1 MNLSHRSI
9 VAALLLGVIIA
20 ACNTSSPSVGNP
32 TVGNPSVAGP
42 AVVTDQD
49 GSLSAQEVMAGT
61 AYWISNQ
68 CNNKR
73 LDIQRNI
80 PVNVVPNIQI
90 QAPNVNFS
98 QRWNLI
104 SDASGYFVLQ
114 SQGNRRVLSIGRILM
129 NDGAN
134 AISLPKAVPT
144 SPEQQWQVTTDASGF
159 SKLLVRH
166 SNKVLQVRA
175 SSSADGAQVEQGT
188 DAGQCN
194 QRWKL
199 TPIPVAATALRL
211 LYSPETGGLVK
222 YDSRA
227 ETFARNSSI
236 INQLPGNAIYLTTP
250 GTYSLYGAPR
260 DATGVPYSCLTFAE
274 LPNGDPEDLN
284 PTTDANGHKCVRW
297 PYSKS
302 VWKAFLA
309 PLKTANP
316 PITKR
321 IAVGTELQDFFDY
334 PALLTDTARWNHIIT
349 NIQHFLAAMKET
361 DPTYIW
367 VNDNEP
373 YGRAPLTDYSKE
385 FFKTVGSSF
394 YPSIPQSEIRARLT
408 VLAKSWGTKIGQAI
422 ASNAPNISVLTLHGP
437 YEGILQFDVDVNDP
451 TSVAAPIMKAIAGSQ
466 LYPPT
471 NELAAWMFSGM
482 IEASPT
488 ANHIDGGELYE
499 LKLGK
504 MQASATTRKGLY
516 NNIADTSKVSLSF
529 ASNQAAWSKVQIG
542 FGLSS
547 WARFNTGGPLEY
559 AQKVMEA
566 TRAASAN
573 GIVWAY
579 KEDTGTDGY
588 SLTNPYNVALKNAG
602 F

>member
-1 MNLSHRSI
+1 MNLSRRSS
-9 VAALLLGVIIA
+9 VAVFLLGMSIA
-20 ACNTSSPSVGNP
+20 ACNTSSP
-32 TVGNPSVAGP
+32 AKELP
-42 AVVTDQD
+42 AVTQNPPSGSEQD
-49 GSLSAQEVMAGT
+49 TISAQALVSGT
-61 AYWISNQ
+61 TYWISNA
-68 CNNKR
+68 CNSKR
-73 LDIQRNI
+73 LEVQRNTPTGAI
-80 PVNVVPNIQI
+80 PNAQI
-90 QAPNVNFS
+90 RTADTTLG
-98 QRWNLI
+98 QRWRLLNG
-104 SDASGYFVLQ
+104 ATGYYTLEAGSNKQVLAIAAG
-114 SQGNRRVLSIGRILM
+114 SLTE
-129 NDGAN
+129 GA
-134 AISLPKAVPT
+134 AAVT
-144 SPEQQWQVTTDASGF
+144 AVRGVSTRNEQQWNIVTAANGF
-159 SKLLVRH
+159 SILTARH
-166 SNKVLQVRA
+166 SGKILQVRGA
-175 SSSADGAQVEQGT
+175 SSIDGAQVEQAT
-188 DAGQCN
+188 NVSKCH
-194 QRWKL
+194 QRWKF
-199 TPIPVAATALRL
+199 TPVPVPPPAPTALRL

-222 YDSRA
+222 KASRA

-236 INQLPGNAIYLTTP
+236 INALPGNAIYLTTP

-260 DATGVPYSCLTFAE
+260 DEAGVPYSCLNFAE

-284 PTTDANGHKCVRW
+284 PTTDANGQKCVRW

-321 IAVGTELQDFFDY
+321 IVVGTELQDFFDH
-334 PALLTDTARWNHIIT
+334 PALLTDTVRWNQVII
-349 NIQHFLAAMKET
+349 NIQHFLGAMKET

-367 VNDNEP
+367 ANDNEP
-373 YGRAPLTDYSKE
+373 YGRIPITDYSKE
-385 FFKTVGSSF
+385 FFKTGGSSL

-422 ASNAPNISVLTLHGP
+422 ASNAPNITVLTLHGP
-437 YEGILQFDVDVNDP
+437 YESILQFDVAINDP
-451 TSVAAPIMKAIAGSQ
+451 TSITAPIMNAIAGSQ

-482 IEASPT
+482 IEASPS
-488 ANHIDGGELYE
+488 ANHVDGGELYE

-504 MQASATTRKGLY
+504 MQASATARKGLY
-516 NNIADTSKVSLSF
+516 NNIADTSKVSLPF
-529 ASNQAAWSKVQIG
+529 ASNQVAWSKVQIG

-547 WARFNTGGPLEY
+547 WARFNTAGPSEY
-559 AQKVMEA
+559 AKKVMEA

-588 SLTNPYNVALKNAG
+588 SPTNPYNVALKAAG

>member
-1 MNLSHRSI
+1 MNLNRRSI
-9 VAALLLGVIIA
+9 VRLFLFGLALT
-20 ACNTSSPSVGNP
+20 ACNPVGPVLEASVPQNVTEVDVDSLTSQAVSVG
-32 TVGNPSVAGP
+32 T
-42 AVVTDQD
+42 T
-49 GSLSAQEVMAGT
+49 
-61 AYWISNQ
+61 YWISNK
-68 CNNKR
+68 CNAKR
-73 LDIQRNI
+73 LDVQRNTAG
-80 PVNVVPNIQI
+80 VTPNAQI
-90 QAPNVNFS
+90 RTGDGGLG
-98 QRWNLI
+98 QRWKVVN
-104 SDASGYFVLQ
+104 DASGYLTLE
-114 SQGNRRVLSIGRILM
+114 SQGNKQVLSIGRALK
-129 NDGAN
+129 NDGAV
-134 AISLPKAVPT
+134 AVTAAKGNPT
-144 SPEQQWQVTTDASGF
+144 RSEQQWKIYDSNGF
-159 SKLLVRH
+159 SRVLVRH
-166 SNKVLQVRA
+166 SGKVLQVRA
-175 SSSADGAQVEQGT
+175 SSSMDGAQVEQGI
-188 DAGQCN
+188 DAGECN
-194 QRWKL
+194 QRWKF
-199 TPIPVAATALRL
+199 TPVPVVPPAPTALRL

-227 ETFARNSSI
+227 QTFARNSSI

-260 DATGVPYSCLTFAE
+260 DATGVAYSCLTFAE

-284 PTTDANGHKCVRW
+284 PTTDASGQKCVRW

-321 IAVGTELQDFFDY
+321 IVVGTELQDFFDD
-334 PALLTDTARWNHIIT
+334 PALLTDTVRWNQVII
-349 NIQHFLAAMKET
+349 NIQHFLGAMKET

-367 VNDNEP
+367 ANDNEP

-385 FFKTVGSSF
+385 FFRTVGSSF
-394 YPSIPQSEIRARLT
+394 YPSIPQSEIRTRLT

-422 ASNAPNISVLTLHGP
+422 ASNAPNITVLTLHGP
-437 YEGILQFDVDVNDP
+437 YEGIMQFDVSNPVSDLVMN
-451 TSVAAPIMKAIAGSQ
+451 KIAGSQ
-466 LYPPT
+466 LYPET

-482 IEASPT
+482 IEASPI

-504 MQASATTRKGLY
+504 MQDSATTRKGLY
-516 NNIADTSKVSLSF
+516 NDIADTSKVSLPF
-529 ASNQAAWSKVQIG
+529 ASNQTAWSKVQIG

-559 AQKVMEA
+559 AKKVMEA

-579 KEDTGTDGY
+579 KEDTGSDGY
-588 SLTNPYNVALKNAG
+588 SLSNPYNIALKAAG

>member
-1 MNLSHRSI
+1 MNFNRPSI
-9 VAALLLGVIIA
+9 VAVFFLGLVVS
-20 ACNTSSPSVGNP
+20 ACNTSSPA
-32 TVGNPSVAGP
+32 TEIP
-42 AVVTDQD
+42 AVTQNPPSEFEQD
-49 GSLSAQEVMAGT
+49 SLSAQALVSGAT
-61 AYWISNQ
+61 YWISNA
-68 CNNKR
+68 CNGKR
-73 LDIQRNI
+73 LDVQRNA
-80 PVNVVPNIQI
+80 PAGAVPNVQI
-90 QAPNVNFS
+90 RTADTGLG
-98 QRWNLI
+98 QRWRLTY
-104 SDASGYFVLQ
+104 DAPGYFTVE
-114 SQGNRRVLSIGRILM
+114 SQINKQVLSIGRALK

-134 AISLPKAVPT
+134 AVT
-144 SPEQQWQVTTDASGF
+144 SPKGNPTKLEQQWQITTAVNGF
-159 SKLLVRH
+159 SRLRARH
-166 SNKVLQVRA
+166 SGKILQVRA
-175 SSSADGAQVEQGT
+175 SSNIDGAQVEQGT
-188 DAGQCN
+188 DVSKCN

-199 TPIPVAATALRL
+199 VPIPVTPPAPTALRL

-260 DATGVPYSCLTFAE
+260 DEAGVPYSCLTFAE

-284 PTTDANGHKCVRW
+284 PTTDASGQKCVRW

-302 VWKAFLA
+302 VWKSFLA

-316 PITKR
+316 PIKKR
-321 IAVGTELQDFFDY
+321 IVVGTELQDFFDY
-334 PALLTDTARWNHIIT
+334 PALLTDTTRWNQVII

-361 DPTYIW
+361 DPTYVW
-367 VNDNEP
+367 ANDNEP
-373 YGRAPLTDYSKE
+373 YGRAALTDYSKE
-385 FFKTVGSSF
+385 FFRTVGSSL
-394 YPSIPQSEIRARLT
+394 YPSIPQNEIRARLT

-422 ASNAPNISVLTLHGP
+422 ASNAPNITVLTLHGP
-437 YEGILQFDVDVNDP
+437 YEGIMQFNVDIDDP
-451 TSVAAPIMKAIAGSQ
+451 TSITAPIMKTIAGMQ
-466 LYPPT
+466 LYPET

-488 ANHIDGGELYE
+488 ANHVDGGELYE

-504 MQASATTRKGLY
+504 MQASATARKGLY
-516 NNIADTSKVSLSF
+516 NNIADTSKVSLPF

-542 FGLSS
+542 FGFSS
-547 WARFNTGGPLEY
+547 WQRFNTGGPLEY
-559 AQKVMEA
+559 AKKVMES

-573 GIVWAY
+573 GVVWAY
-579 KEDTGTDGY
+579 KEDTGSDGY